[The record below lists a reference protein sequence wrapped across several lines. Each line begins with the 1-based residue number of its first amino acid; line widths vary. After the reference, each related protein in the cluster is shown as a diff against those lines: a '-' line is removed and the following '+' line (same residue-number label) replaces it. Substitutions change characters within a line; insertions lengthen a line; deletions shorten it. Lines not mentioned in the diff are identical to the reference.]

1 MSNSLEFL
9 GKAATPLRAAG
20 CNRAV
25 AQSSQWVLI
34 LRSRNGGART
44 KFCVNRFFSEA
55 RADQTPNRRPGK
67 STIPS
72 LSKIDLQASGFVLK
86 QRAQAVGR

>member
-20 CNRAV
+20 CNRAL

-34 LRSRNGGART
+34 PRSRNGRPLTGGEYEAPKQIEGRILLVGAGLLFERASAQLSYGF
-44 KFCVNRFFSEA
+44 FCSA
-55 RADQTPNRRPGK
+55 
-67 STIPS
+67 
-72 LSKIDLQASGFVLK
+72 
-86 QRAQAVGR
+86 